1 MAPSCRALGHVELH
15 ISLGAVGTEFLHRS
29 AATAFHAAPCS
40 HLLLAGT
47 LLRVE
52 KKKHTSRHNLR
63 VRWVFHE
70 MPTAAI
76 VLSRQRLSGYSLLDL
91 IQATLSQH
99 HRQRQ
104 LPFKGDRHSSAEW
117 TRHARA
123 KPGEPAE
130 LWYRGSLGPS
140 ARVHGHGG
148 ASGRPR
154 RRVATRV
161 SIVSGVRKKYDVR
174 QFDSIPVHTHT
185 SWRVL
190 WAGMGEI

>member
-1 MAPSCRALGHVELH
+1 
-15 ISLGAVGTEFLHRS
+15 
-29 AATAFHAAPCS
+29 
-40 HLLLAGT
+40 
-47 LLRVE
+47 
-52 KKKHTSRHNLR
+52 
-63 VRWVFHE
+63 

-161 SIVSGVRKKYDVR
+161 SIVVWGPKKVRFRSSFYN
-174 QFDSIPVHTHT
+174 
-185 SWRVL
+185 VL
-190 WAGMGEI
+190 WLLARILQEVQWRHRKTISRHAAACLEIHSETLSPRGATQEYSS